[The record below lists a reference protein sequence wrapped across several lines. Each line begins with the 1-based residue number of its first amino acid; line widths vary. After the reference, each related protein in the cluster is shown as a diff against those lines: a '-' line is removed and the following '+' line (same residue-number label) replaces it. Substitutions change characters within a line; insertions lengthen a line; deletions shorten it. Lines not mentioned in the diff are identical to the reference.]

1 MLSLCHPVLSRFLPV
16 SLVLFPDRLERAV
29 LFVGL
34 PCFRSARSYARSPE
48 ACRPVLAGLRFFF
61 QLDLVRGSPEACQ
74 PVLAGLLFFFDSDLV
89 RDRLKRVDLSSL
101 GFLFLVQLS
110 CARIA

>member
-48 ACRPVLAGLRFFF
+48 ACRPVLAGL
-61 QLDLVRGSPEACQ
+61 
-74 PVLAGLLFFFDSDLV
+74 LFFFDSDLV